1 MYNKILWSGFLATV
15 AILTATTSA
24 IANDKGGTTNHD
36 NGAYSTGNMIISPVP
51 TSNLS
56 VTQFNPETGQMSGGI
71 INNPVEIVT
80 GAAAGAGLGASSGSG
95 SGSGASAG
103 DGTVASENG
112 EGESNNTAL
121 GKGECTTIACL
132 SAKDGSQEIT
142 LNDAAE
148 LLENSLDTSA
158 ENLAAAEEKSRIAAN
173 TRRNALDKEVRHI
186 ARNSSSCPNPDYSPT
201 QANQV
206 DGSSITEV
214 REVLE
219 RQIAESQ
226 KFIEQVNLIDPER
239 NLW

>member
-1 MYNKILWSGFLATV
+1 FF
-15 AILTATTSA
+15 
-24 IANDKGGTTNHD
+24 
-36 NGAYSTGNMIISPVP
+36 P
-51 TSNLS
+51 
-56 VTQFNPETGQMSGGI
+56 
-71 INNPVEIVT
+71 VT
-80 GAAAGAGLGASSGSG
+80 GLLSWALFFYRVVFVSGSGACAVLGSSSGSG
-95 SGSGASAG
+95 SGSGAGAG